1 MTAVPTSEAEKRE
14 SPQVEQA
21 ILDAARDLLAAGGQ
35 DALSMRQVAEQV
47 GVSATAIY
55 HYFKGKQDL
64 VDRVV
69 LRAFE
74 RFGAYLRDAMG
85 SHPEG
90 SVERFG
96 ALGEAY
102 LRFALENEAYFRIM
116 FSIQAKDHAVLQQV
130 PEGGGYHLLRRS
142 VADALAA
149 GNIRIPQVPAATL
162 GGPAQERFTDPDVI
176 AMFLW
181 STVHGLVTLS
191 LCGAADR
198 CHVAAAPTA
207 IEMFKA
213 FIPMIA
219 YGIRSHQEPPDELLW
234 EGGLP

>member
-1 MTAVPTSEAEKRE
+1 
-14 SPQVEQA
+14 
-21 ILDAARDLLAAGGQ
+21 
-35 DALSMRQVAEQV
+35 MRQVADQV

-55 HYFKGKQDL
+55 HYFQGKQDL
-64 VDRVV
+64 VNRVV

-74 RFGAYLRDAMG
+74 RFGAYLREAMD
-85 SHPEG
+85 SQPEG
-90 SVERFG
+90 SVERCA

-116 FSIQAKDHAVLQQV
+116 FSMQAKDRAVLEQV
-130 PEGGGYHLLRRS
+130 PEGGGYHLLRRA

-149 GNIRIPQVPAATL
+149 GTIRVPQGPIVQQTDAA
-162 GGPAQERFTDPDVI
+162 PPDHADPDVI
-176 AMFLW
+176 ALYLW

-191 LCGAADR
+191 LCGATGR

-207 IEMFKA
+207 IDLYQA

-219 YGIRSHQEPPDELLW
+219 YGVGSSGEPCDESHR
-234 EGGLP
+234 EGGHGDQ